1 MLENYWMFCYVGV
14 TIFEVHCTK
23 YIDHSS
29 HIQVHKINQSKCVHP
44 SIPNGKISSFN
55 HVIVLFQIWCTLRYN
70 MVINI
75 ITVMGKRC
83 VVMLTSISNP
93 KFGVVNSWALNSWQ
107 RFKTYKRT
115 KKNVRFI
122 LQSTRKTNFLKF
134 LQYMTL
140 KSY

>member
-14 TIFEVHCTK
+14 AIFEVHCTK